1 MKNIYCIE
9 FNFLSHIDNYS
20 WTLIEEYDNEEKFK
34 QELINS
40 INQCSTINKIFIKEV
55 NDDYKATIKL

>member
-20 WTLIEEYDNEEKFK
+20 WTLIEE
-34 QELINS
+34 
-40 INQCSTINKIFIKEV
+40 V